1 MVLKQ
6 PVSNN
11 IFAGFYERER
21 ERERVRGLLGMKLRL
36 EL

>member
-21 ERERVRGLLGMKLRL
+21 ERESTRLANYLGRIIH
-36 EL
+36 